1 MNYDLIWKSLT
12 FFNFVFFLIWVC
24 FHTYRAEFMN
34 DDDFMDWTNGTR
46 GNSDRKDSAFSF
58 AGRSLIFLI
67 ALISAIILTILFFLI
82 YSNYVKPTLKC
93 SKKGGLKTCKL
104 VK

>member
-34 DDDFMDWTNGTR
+34 DDDFMDWITGSR
-46 GNSDRKDSAFSF
+46 GNPDRKDSVFSF
-58 AGRSLIFLI
+58 AGRSLVFLI
-67 ALISAIILTILFFLI
+67 ALISSLILTILFFLS
-82 YSNYVKPTLKC
+82 YNYFIKPTLKC
-93 SKKGGLKTCKL
+93 SKKGGLKSCKL